1 MLEQTPIL
9 EEEVSKIKITET
21 RLRQI
26 FDQLADPNSA
36 YFQEKIAYIANHGRE
51 LFVHRPDLSP
61 EDILQESL
69 ESVWKTLEKK
79 LKNRVLEIENK
90 TVKNKTTD
98 SSSLPEDENILKS
111 YLGTAIKRMINTFDR
126 TEKIR
131 REKGMTVN
139 TNWPS
144 FDEYDLGVYVEETN
158 YGRGGVSEPHNNGND
173 RGSVDIVRASPED
186 RLAIMRRWS
195 LEANEV
201 IFDLTPQEVERLSS
215 ALLIPNDIKN
225 IDQFD
230 KNLLVLARDL
240 EKLSGGELNKNVIAF
255 MHQINKKPLMQSL
268 DFFGLEDDTKG
279 RSNLYTMRSRGKDF
293 IQKYWREL
301 YPLSPTL

>member
-139 TNWPS
+139 TNWPALNELEL
-144 FDEYDLGVYVEETN
+144 DVHLEETN
-158 YGRGGVSEPHNNGND
+158 YGRGRMNEPHENGD
-173 RGSVDIVRASPED
+173 DLGSIEGTGIKTRDLPALMRYWTPET
-186 RLAIMRRWS
+186 
-195 LEANEV
+195 NEI
-201 IFDLTPQEVERLSS
+201 IFDLTEADIARL
-215 ALLIPNDIKN
+215 AEAMLMPLETADMTNF
-225 IDQFD
+225 Q

-240 EKLSGGELNKNVIAF
+240 EIAF
-255 MHQINKKPLMQSL
+255 GKELTRDMIVFLQQIAGIEIKETLKFLDYKDSPRNRNNLYLMRFRGKEAIKPLWGKLHSL
-268 DFFGLEDDTKG
+268 
-279 RSNLYTMRSRGKDF
+279 
-293 IQKYWREL
+293 
-301 YPLSPTL
+301 